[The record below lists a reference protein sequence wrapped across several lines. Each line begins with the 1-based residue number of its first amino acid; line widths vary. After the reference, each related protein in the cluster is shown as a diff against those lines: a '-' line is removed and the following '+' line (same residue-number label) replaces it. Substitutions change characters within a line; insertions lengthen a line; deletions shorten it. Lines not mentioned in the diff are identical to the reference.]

1 MIEKDL
7 PMVAKR
13 DCRWGEATVDHLA
26 VSSVARLVLLQ
37 VAGRVFRSELRKVEW
52 SDLVKGN
59 QLVDCWDT

>member
-26 VSSVARLVLLQ
+26 VSTVARLDLLQ
-37 VAGRVFRSELRKVEW
+37 VAGRVFRSELRKV
-52 SDLVKGN
+52 
-59 QLVDCWDT
+59 